1 MYVNTKKECFLGTH
15 RFEALELSKTEL
27 LERMTKCL
35 TEDIDLEELT
45 DGECTVDEI
54 LTADSEQE
62 QAEAIVFAL
71 KSLMENRSENESEV
85 TTILETDLHVDGS
98 TLESLSE
105 ADDWCE
111 IVEMTNGMTYIKVL
125 SNNEDDAMV
134 DVYVVLY
141 IGADNK
147 IHGYVPTYGNAVF
160 AGTHFQ
166 LCGAEGNDSEA
177 WDALMAAHHC
187 NVDPDDYEEYT
198 KAAWDAYNK
207 EFGTEPSPA
216 DAEADDED
224 EVVVELN
231 EDYIQEDICSNA
243 VMVQA

>member
-1 MYVNTKKECFLGTH
+1 MYVNTKKELFLGTH
-15 RFEALELSKTEL
+15 KFDILGLSKTEL

-35 TEDIDLEELT
+35 TEDIDLKELT
-45 DGECTVDEI
+45 NGKCTVNKI
-54 LTADSEQE
+54 LTAGSEQE
-62 QAEAIVFAL
+62 QTEAIVFAL
-71 KSLMENRSENESEV
+71 KYLMNNCSSNENEV
-85 TTILETDLHVDGS
+85 TTILKTDLHVDGS
-98 TLESLSE
+98 ILESLSE

-111 IVEMTNGMTYIKVL
+111 IIELGNGITYIKVL
-125 SNNEDDAMV
+125 SNNEDDAMA

-141 IGADNK
+141 IGANNK

-166 LCGAEGNDSEA
+166 LCGTEGNDSEA

-187 NVDPDDYEEYT
+187 NVDPDDYEKYT
-198 KAAWDAYNK
+198 KAAWNAYNE